1 MAGLMEQGVQ
11 IELCGATATAN
22 HWVSKDLLPGVK
34 VNTNAMVRVTELEQ
48 KGFTLIYE

>member
-1 MAGLMEQGVQ
+1 MRHGTPGMVTRRRLWGNA
-11 IELCGATATAN
+11 
-22 HWVSKDLLPGVK
+22 DLLPGVK